1 MANKKEI
8 VNSVVVCGEL
18 IDFLDVKAA
27 TSKSGRDYF
36 KYTMRVETNKETGE
50 MHDVEYFEMKDSYD
64 GSENGRYKAMCTAY
78 ETYKTRAEDKV
89 GDIVRLNGKLV
100 TNSYISQDKIVN
112 KLVLSG
118 SYMTHKEE
126 NDERDES
133 YFDPCAVFNGVA
145 FIDKIEESEDKVTVS
160 ALINEYKSKKSS
172 KGHLVELIANDEG
185 AIAGVKS
192 MFKEDMIIPVG
203 AKLVDLV
210 ETVFLDEEK
219 TEELPMKEMVGFGTG
234 LDEIKKYNEWA
245 EKENERRKVLR
256 EEGIKVHRETLSITG
271 CTAPIGEDE
280 VEERGLPF
288 EKVDIDEMFDDI
300 YRVQDELNAELQMQQ
315 VNNQDVPF

>member
-50 MHDVEYFEMKDSYD
+50 IHDVEYFEMKDSYD

-78 ETYKTRAEDKV
+78 ETYKTRAEDKI

-100 TNSYISQDKIVN
+100 TNSYVSQDKIVN

-133 YFDPCAVFNGVA
+133 YFDPCAVFNGIA
-145 FIDKIEESEDKVTVS
+145 FIDKIEESDDKVTVS

-172 KGHLVELIANDEG
+172 KGHIVELIADDEG

-288 EKVDIDEMFDDI
+288 EKMDINEMFDDI
-300 YRVQDELNAELQMQQ
+300 YRIQDELNAELQMQQ